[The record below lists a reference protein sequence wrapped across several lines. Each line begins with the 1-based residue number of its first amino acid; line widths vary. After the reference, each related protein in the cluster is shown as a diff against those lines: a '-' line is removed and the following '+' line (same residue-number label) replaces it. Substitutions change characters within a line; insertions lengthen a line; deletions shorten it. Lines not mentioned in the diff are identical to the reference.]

1 MKREQN
7 PFKKIYMAALLAM
20 FSPLAMAGT
29 AISTTQM
36 PSGGQVVG
44 LSNDTL
50 VDGSVNPNLSSLP
63 NYSNIELSNTNNSNA
78 YAVIRWNNGFDI
90 GSQATLSFGTSGTNN
105 NGYILNI
112 DGSGNASQINGTLDA
127 ATNTSVFLA
136 NGNGIIVGKN
146 AVIKAPGGIALLGE
160 SMDNTTAVD
169 DFVGT
174 NGSQTPYL
182 DFGSIYPGNVD
193 VGTGSVI
200 EGGSSGVLIAGA
212 SIVNSGTITSNNITI
227 LAGWV
232 PQKGTATIDGVS
244 STPVYRLGDYLPD
257 VLDSTPSGYI
267 YNLSVIPGSSYTFTN
282 AGTMNAAQNDHNN
295 EITLLSQGGM
305 ALYGAVT
312 ASDENNTSY
321 EGYNGVEI
329 DNTNNNVTIYGN
341 VTGIGSRDGNFLG
354 NGIYNYEP
362 SVWVNNSNGNIVFG
376 QSGKV
381 SGSVTYLSAPS
392 IQGYYQA
399 DNVVAN
405 DLYLNVMNNIN
416 ATGNPNSNNFL
427 GNGFGVASYTAGAS
441 VYLTLTADAEGQ
453 THGNVVNIAINGS
466 GIVNSGDTRSVVAN
480 AIQSVDTSNSY
491 GNDYLGVD
499 SSGNYTAPPSG
510 GTSNGSG
517 SSTNDGGSMIIQASG
532 QLSITPPT
540 QGYLSNTNSSN
551 SDYVS
556 SGYDYGNGGAFVF
569 GGGVVL
575 IGNDGLTVNA
585 PIINAWS
592 NGPTPF
598 QGVFLQGSQIDFN
611 NNAYVVTGP
620 NQFVNF
626 STTPGTM
633 PVISQFVFGNTF
645 ESPSA
650 FNPVLGSGAYLNS
663 YSTVLQGVLA
673 GQSLGS
679 VVNTTPIS

>member
-598 QGVFLQGSQIDFN
+598 QGVFLQGRARSK
-611 NNAYVVTGP
+611 
-620 NQFVNF
+620 
-626 STTPGTM
+626 M
-633 PVISQFVFGNTF
+633 KCNTSGRRQT
-645 ESPSA
+645 EVRDGQKIQAIVARSA
-650 FNPVLGSGAYLNS
+650 KPDTAWIESGAE
-663 YSTVLQGVLA
+663 YSWHCQAVG
-673 GQSLGS
+673 
-679 VVNTTPIS
+679 PKP